1 MAKII
6 KESVNINFGNKV
18 WSSNE
23 KINLYPWSLVGVEGT
38 ATFDGEKGGID
49 MYSNFTK
56 DDYDSNNDYCFAI
69 TVGDMKSH
77 DENGNRVNP
86 ITPGVT
92 GIAGNLTI
100 NGGTYM
106 AIGSS
111 CIYVTKGTCTINDG
125 IFFSQLSNQKTT
137 VPEEI
142 EKYGFEYRNFLLNI
156 FDTFGNVGDAKI
168 VVNGGTFIGFDPAYN
183 FAEYDGKTPTN
194 FVSVGHKSVENGEYT
209 YMIKDINNPDNG
221 KLVTVKVYTVV
232 PSSDEREGIEGIVE

>member
-1 MAKII
+1 MARIV
-6 KESVNINFGNKV
+6 KENVNINFGDKV
-18 WSSNE
+18 WSSDE
-23 KINLYPWSLVGVEGT
+23 KINTYPWALVGVEGT
-38 ATFDGEKGGID
+38 ATFDGEEGGID

-56 DDYDSNNDYCFAI
+56 DGYNCVNDQCFAI
-69 TVGDMKSH
+69 TVGDMKLH
-77 DENGNRVNP
+77 DENGNRTTMAP
-86 ITPGVT
+86 AGE
-92 GIAGNLTI
+92 GIKGDLTI

-106 AIGSS
+106 TVGCS
-111 CIYVTKGTCTINDG
+111 CIYVTNGTCVINDG
-125 IFFSQLSNQKTT
+125 IFFSQISDQKTT
-137 VPEEI
+137 VPAEI

-156 FDTFGNVGDAKI
+156 YDSFGKRGDAKI

-209 YMIKDINNPDNG
+209 YMIKDTNNPDNG